1 VQVAE
6 VRVKGDCPVEEVFL
20 NSKYQLA
27 AISGCYEDKCQL
39 TVWQMKEGN
48 KFSQQFHKE
57 YDKKNEILKLGMDD
71 HFVAAIFI
79 SIEEDMCE
87 VDLISTETLDGSRDL
102 IKFQKAIVH
111 YECGCIISVSKEN
124 KVIKYTIKSIHSLQT
139 VNACSGASG

>member
-1 VQVAE
+1 M
-6 VRVKGDCPVEEVFL
+6 RVESECPVDEVFL

-27 AISGCYEDKCQL
+27 AISGISEGKSQL

-71 HFVAAIFI
+71 HFIAAIFI
-79 SIEEDMCE
+79 SFEEDTCE
-87 VDLISTETLDGSRDL
+87 VDLISTETLDGSKDM

-111 YECGCIISVSKEN
+111 YESGFIISVSKVDH
-124 KVIKYTIKSIHSLQT
+124 VIT
-139 VNACSGASG
+139 